1 MKYLRSIFLPKMK
14 NRWFLMLMLFCF
26 TMTASASSQSESGEV
41 LEQKESEASGR
52 EGGWGEPEGD
62 IVRSY
67 SGFISVARH
76 RHWRSSADYSSPHD
90 ILFFTFRLPC
100 LLLFAI

>member
-41 LEQKESEASGR
+41 LEQKESE
-52 EGGWGEPEGD
+52 GGINLKE
-62 IVRSY
+62 
-67 SGFISVARH
+67 
-76 RHWRSSADYSSPHD
+76 
-90 ILFFTFRLPC
+90 ILFGHIQDSYQWHVTDIGGHPLIIPLPMI
-100 LLLFAI
+100 FYS